1 MGEQK
6 TKTGTKSENA
16 PPAKTTKAKD
26 LKNEELD
33 QSTEEVKD
41 AIDEL
46 IEEKTEEEGDIID
59 LIDEILEENAEEFV
73 KNYVQRG
80 GE

>member
-6 TKTGTKSENA
+6 TKTGTKSTSA
-16 PPAKTTKAKD
+16 PPVKTQKSKD
-26 LKNEELD
+26 LKNEELE

-46 IEEKTEEEGDIID
+46 IEDKTEEID
-59 LIDEILEENAEEFV
+59 LIDEIDAVLEENAEEFV

>member
-6 TKTGTKSENA
+6 TKTGTKSESA
-16 PPAKTTKAKD
+16 PPAETTKAKD

-46 IEEKTEEEGDIID
+46 IEDKTEETDIID
-59 LIDEILEENAEEFV
+59 LIDEILEVNAEEFV

>member
-6 TKTGTKSENA
+6 TKTGTKSTSA
-16 PPAKTTKAKD
+16 PPAKETQAKD
-26 LKNEELD
+26 LKNEELE

-46 IEEKTEEEGDIID
+46 IEDKTEEIDIV
-59 LIDEILEENAEEFV
+59 DEIDKVLEENAEEFV